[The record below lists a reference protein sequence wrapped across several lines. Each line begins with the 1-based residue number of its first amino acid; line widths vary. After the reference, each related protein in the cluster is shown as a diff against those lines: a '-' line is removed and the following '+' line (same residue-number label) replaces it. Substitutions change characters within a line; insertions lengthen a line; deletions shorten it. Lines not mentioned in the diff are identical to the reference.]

1 MYSVIGKNLCY
12 CQPAKFLHMNI
23 FVNWENI
30 LIFLWVC
37 MAGER
42 SWRLKLNCFSSV
54 CGSLKCICILKL
66 KSTLVIWIFGF
77 NQQDWVATRHFFSF
91 TKSIV
96 WQNQIFEPFYC
107 CNSPVLWKSDRPNNF
122 FCIVDLSTHYVTI
135 CCAIVYATCILLTF
149 NRRGGAKTS
158 ANNCFWL
165 LVKSSQVQAFYSP
178 ISYLMGKNWFQ
189 K

>member
-107 CNSPVLWKSDRPNNF
+107 CNSPVLWKSDRPDQISF
-122 FCIVDLSTHYVTI
+122 SALSIWVDIMFQFSVQLSMQHAFCLLLIGGVVQKLVQIIVFGCSSNQVKFRLSI
-135 CCAIVYATCILLTF
+135 ALF
-149 NRRGGAKTS
+149 
-158 ANNCFWL
+158 
-165 LVKSSQVQAFYSP
+165 P
-178 ISYLMGKNWFQ
+178 I
-189 K
+189 